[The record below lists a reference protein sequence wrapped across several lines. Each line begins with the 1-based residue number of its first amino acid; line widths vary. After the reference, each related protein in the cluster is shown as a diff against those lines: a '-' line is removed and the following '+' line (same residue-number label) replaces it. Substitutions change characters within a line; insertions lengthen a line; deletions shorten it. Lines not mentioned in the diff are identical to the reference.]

1 MDLELTGKHVLVTGG
16 SRGIGL
22 ACARAFLAEGAR
34 VSVVGRQR
42 ANLDAAIA
50 QLKAQGHAVTGYD
63 ADLTDAGAALATV
76 NAAWDVV
83 GPVDVLVN
91 SAGAALRTPFDEL
104 QPQAWQA
111 AMQAKF
117 FTYINVMD
125 PRSSAWPNAQRGSGA
140 IVNIVGMGGKVA
152 TTTHLAGGAANAAL
166 MLASAGLAAAYG
178 PRGVRVNAVNPSLTL
193 TDRLAEGF
201 AVDARLR
208 KISTEEVLRQA
219 QARMPLGRLA
229 LPEDIANAVVF
240 LASSRAAYI
249 SGAVISMDGAAT
261 PMVV

>member
-50 QLKAQGHAVTGYD
+50 QLKAEGHAVTGYD
-63 ADLTDAGAALATV
+63 ADLTDASAALATV

-125 PRSSAWPNAQRGSGA
+125 PLIKRMGERGSGA

-240 LASSRAAYI
+240 LASPRAAYI
-249 SGAVISMDGAAT
+249 SGAVLSMDGAAT